1 MNSEYVEVFD
11 GFSDRQ
17 LVNILDNVY
26 EDVKIYKTGIVTF
39 KYQGVNYLVNNSYN
53 DGSIQVIVSFGD
65 IDDMSLRDINMWN
78 SEKRFAKLYDDD
90 GGTCLEINLEPG
102 ISKDYLLKAI
112 NRLTTL
118 VFLFQLERFQ
128 KLNS

>member
-1 MNSEYVEVFD
+1 MFD

-17 LVNILDNVY
+17 LVNIRDNVY

-39 KYQGVNYLVNNSYN
+39 KHQGVNYLVNNSYN